1 MQLTER
7 ELATVLS
14 ALRYWQQDLDQQD
27 PDLDEDAGPISPNFK
42 KHEPLTS
49 EKIDRLCER
58 LEAESGICE

>member
-27 PDLDEDAGPISPNFK
+27 PDLYEDAGPISPNFR
-42 KHEPLTS
+42 KHEPLS
-49 EKIDRLCER
+49 SGEIDRLCER
-58 LEAESGICE
+58 LEAEAGISE